1 MTYYNNYQTKDVIK
15 YDYSNCIIPTIKA
28 LEHEIKTY
36 FIHKYRRFLEEHNEV
51 LNLIPLQPKEITRLE
66 KFTLGNF
73 KDLIGFKQ
81 KPLED
86 IMDKD
91 FFKENLNFRLN
102 QEYKTYVIDK
112 RMLSYLKE
120 ELFDLNKFSDD
131 NVDEEI
137 INYMKE
143 LCEYVDQINRDYRNP
158 SAHENIMDIKSAETV
173 INWLLFNKR
182 ILFRFFEKI
191 KINN

>member
-1 MTYYNNYQTKDVIK
+1 
-15 YDYSNCIIPTIKA
+15 
-28 LEHEIKTY
+28 
-36 FIHKYRRFLEEHNEV
+36 
-51 LNLIPLQPKEITRLE
+51 
-66 KFTLGNF
+66 
-73 KDLIGFKQ
+73 
-81 KPLED
+81 
-86 IMDKD
+86 
-91 FFKENLNFRLN
+91 
-102 QEYKTYVIDK
+102 
-112 RMLSYLKE
+112 MLSYLKE

-191 KINN
+191 K